1 MPAIRNEKTHFS
13 VIIDY
18 RDDDFCRTVYLLSPS
33 STPPSLTYLS
43 LFSLSGRFQLLWPR
57 WDSVIFNQ
65 IWCAASMWSRRAM
78 MMQTWL
84 SWAPA
89 MASSCVR
96 DLMARPGGLKRGKQS
111 SGLLARS
118 ARSFIFC
125 FSCSITLLVILT
137 DTLLLPTSSQK
148 ENKRNTKM
156 LLILLFLWFTA
167 LTRRWFSEHNTHKTM
182 AQRYFCYFSLWSGMN
197 ESVAFC
203 LLSPVWTVTSYHGL
217 TARKLQ

>member
-1 MPAIRNEKTHFS
+1 MSAFKNEKI
-13 VIIDY
+13 IIDY
-18 RDDDFCRTVYLLSPS
+18 RDDDFCCIVYLLSPS

-57 WDSVIFNQ
+57 WDSVIFNNQ
-65 IWCAASMWSRRAM
+65 IWCAASMWSQRAV

-89 MASSCVR
+89 TASSCVR
-96 DLMARPGGLKRGKQS
+96 DLMARPGGLKRGQQS

-137 DTLLLPTSSQK
+137 DTLLLPTSSQN

-156 LLILLFLWFTA
+156 LLILLCLRFTSLMSPLIFWAQHTQNNGSKIFLIFQFVERDEWKRGISSA
-167 LTRRWFSEHNTHKTM
+167 VL
-182 AQRYFCYFSLWSGMN
+182 
-197 ESVAFC
+197 C
-203 LLSPVWTVTSYHGL
+203 LNRHVLSRLNCS
-217 TARKLQ
+217 

>member
-1 MPAIRNEKTHFS
+1 MSAFKNEKI
-13 VIIDY
+13 IIDY
-18 RDDDFCRTVYLLSPS
+18 RDDDFCCIVYLLSPS

-57 WDSVIFNQ
+57 WDSVIFNNQ
-65 IWCAASMWSRRAM
+65 IWCAASMWSRRAV

-89 MASSCVR
+89 TASSCVR
-96 DLMARPGGLKRGKQS
+96 DSMARPGGLKRGQQS

-137 DTLLLPTSSQK
+137 DTLLLPTSSQN

-156 LLILLFLWFTA
+156 LLVLLCLLFTSLMSPLIFW
-167 LTRRWFSEHNTHKTM
+167 
-182 AQRYFCYFSLWSGMN
+182 AQHTQNNGSKIFLIFQFVERDEWKRGISSAVL
-197 ESVAFC
+197 C
-203 LLSPVWTVTSYHGL
+203 LNRHVLPRLNCS
-217 TARKLQ
+217 